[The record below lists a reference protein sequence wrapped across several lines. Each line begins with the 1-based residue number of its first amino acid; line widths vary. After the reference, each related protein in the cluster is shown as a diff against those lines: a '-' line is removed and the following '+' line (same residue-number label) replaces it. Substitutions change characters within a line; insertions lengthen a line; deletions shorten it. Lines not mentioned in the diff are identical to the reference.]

1 VNGPLTAEQRHT
13 LRRLA
18 RASRFMVVRAES
30 VRDMAVQT
38 ADLNLTDLEDQL
50 ETVTESVR
58 EMNNLISILRMS

>member
-1 VNGPLTAEQRHT
+1 
-13 LRRLA
+13 
-18 RASRFMVVRAES
+18 MVVRAAS